1 MALFVD
7 GNPSEPTDL
16 SPYETSIF
24 STATTEGIDLV
35 AKGTVAALEIGL
47 ELQRF
52 LVRTP
57 GGGSFGLANVAATDA
72 LRQWHILHTL
82 AVTFRDAHHQQLN
95 DRYKK
100 KWKTYVAL
108 AAKASELVYQI
119 GVGLV
124 YAPLPRP
131 AIPIVGQTL
140 GTQAGQTCFVKVSWT
155 DNFGVESLSSLA
167 SSFNTSEG
175 SALTV
180 RAIGAPRT
188 ARGWNVYVGASDDQV
203 ERQNTGLL
211 ALGSTWQM
219 PAGSIAAGI
228 RPGAGQVPDQ
238 YLRRSTVVFR
248 G

>member
-7 GNPSEPTDL
+7 GNPSEPMDL

-57 GGGSFGLANVAATDA
+57 GGGSFSLGNVVATDA

-100 KWKTYVAL
+100 KWRTYEEL
-108 AAKASELVYQI
+108 AAKASELLYHV

-131 AIPIVGQTL
+131 TVPIIGQTL
-140 GTQAGQTCFVKVSWT
+140 GADAGLTWFVKVSWT
-155 DNFGVESLSSLA
+155 SDFGVESQASLA
-167 SSFNTSEG
+167 NSFNTSEG

-180 RAIGAPRT
+180 RAVGAPRT
-188 ARGWNVYVGASDDQV
+188 ARGWNVYAGTSDDQV
-203 ERQNTGLL
+203 ERQNSEI
-211 ALGSTWQM
+211 LGVGNTWTK
-219 PAGSIAAGI
+219 PSGSVIAAV
-228 RPGAGQVPDQ
+228 RPVTGQSPNQ

>member
-7 GNPSEPTDL
+7 GNPSEPMDL

-35 AKGTVAALEIGL
+35 AKGTVAALVIGL

-57 GGGSFGLANVAATDA
+57 GGSSFGLANLVATDA

-95 DRYKK
+95 DRYKQ
-100 KWKTYVAL
+100 KWKTYEVL
-108 AAKASELVYQI
+108 AAKASELLSQI
-119 GVGLV
+119 GGGLV
-124 YAPLPRP
+124 YSPLPRP
-131 AIPIVGQTL
+131 TLPIIGQAL
-140 GTQAGQTCFVKVSWT
+140 GSEPALTWFVRVSWT
-155 DNFGVESLSSLA
+155 DDFGVESQASLA
-167 SSFNTSEG
+167 CSFNTSEG

-180 RAIGAPRT
+180 RAVGAPRT
-188 ARGWNVYVGASDDQV
+188 ARGWNVYVGTSDDQV
-203 ERQNTGLL
+203 SRQNTGLL
-211 ALGSTWQM
+211 TLGSTWTL
-219 PAGSIAAGI
+219 PAGSLAAGI
-228 RPGAGQVPDQ
+228 RPATGQVPDQ

>member
-7 GNPSEPTDL
+7 GNPSEPMDL

-35 AKGTVAALEIGL
+35 AKGTVAALEIGF

-57 GGGSFGLANVAATDA
+57 GGVSFGLANVVATDP

-82 AVTFRDAHHQQLN
+82 AVAFRDAHHQQLN
-95 DRYKK
+95 DRYKS
-100 KWKTYVAL
+100 KWETYVAL
-108 AAKASELVYQI
+108 AAKASELLYQI

-131 AIPIVGQTL
+131 TLPIVGQTL
-140 GTQAGQTCFVKVSWT
+140 GTQAALTWFVKVSWT
-155 DNFGVESLSSLA
+155 DDLGVESLPSLA

-180 RAIGAPRT
+180 RAVGAPRT
-188 ARGWNVYVGASDDQV
+188 ARGWNVYLGTSDDQV
-203 ERQNTGLL
+203 ERQNVGLL

-219 PAGSIAAGI
+219 PAGAPAAGI
-228 RPGAGQVPDQ
+228 RPGTGQVPDQ

>member
-7 GNPSEPTDL
+7 GNPSDPSEL

-24 STATTEGIDLV
+24 NTAATEGIDLV
-35 AKGTVAALEIGL
+35 AKGTVAAIEIGL

-57 GGGSFGLANVAATDA
+57 GGSSFRLENVVTTDA

-95 DRYKK
+95 DRYKE
-100 KWKTYVAL
+100 KWKTYEQL
-108 AAKASELVYQI
+108 TEKASELLFQI

-131 AIPIVGQTL
+131 TL
-140 GTQAGQTCFVKVSWT
+140 PLLSQLPGVQEARTWFIRVSWT
-155 DNFGVESLSSLA
+155 DDLGVESQASVV
-167 SSFNTSEG
+167 SSFTTGEG

-188 ARGWNVYVGASDDQV
+188 ARGWNVYVGTNDDQV
-203 ERQNTGLL
+203 ERQNQELL
-211 ALGSTWQM
+211 SLGSTWTM
-219 PAGSIAAGI
+219 PAEGLIQGS
-228 RPGAGQVPDQ
+228 RPVAGQNPDI
-238 YLRRSTVVFR
+238 YLRRSSVMFR